1 MTTPGVARRKF
12 LLGGAALGAGALAL
26 TRCTGAGAPA
36 AGGGAAAR
44 AAAGTGAGSLARWT
58 EVRALFPLRPDR
70 VHMAGFLLASH
81 PRPVAEAIERH
92 RRGLDEDPEDYL
104 HGNEARLESGV
115 RRAAARYLGAHPDE
129 VALTDSTT
137 MGLGILFG
145 GLRLRAGQELLTT
158 THDHIVTH
166 EALRY
171 RSERD
176 GAPLRKVAL
185 YDEPARASAD
195 EITGRLARAITP
207 ATRIIAV
214 TWVHS
219 GTGVKLPIR
228 QMAEVVARANAG
240 RAEADRALLVVDG
253 VHGFGNQAVRVV
265 DLGCDAFIAGCH
277 KWIFGPRG
285 TGLIWARP
293 HAWAATGPTI
303 PSFDPSWRTEPLD
316 QLPAASW
323 MTPGGFH
330 SFEHRWALA
339 QAFELHEKIGP
350 ARVAHRIAELNT
362 RCKEGLAA
370 LPRVKVA
377 TPASTA
383 LSAGIIC
390 FEVKGHTPAQVVA
403 ALKRVGVV
411 ATVTPDFYEPAYARL
426 APSLLTLEQDVD
438 RAVAAVAAL

>member
-1 MTTPGVARRKF
+1 MNRPGVARRNF

-36 AGGGAAAR
+36 ASGGAAS
-44 AAAGTGAGSLARWT
+44 AAAGTGAGSLASWT
-58 EVRALFPLRPDR
+58 EVRALFPLRADR

-92 RRGLDEDPEDYL
+92 RRGFDEDPEDYL
-104 HGNEARLESGV
+104 HANEARHEMAV
-115 RRAAARYLGAHPDE
+115 RRAAAAYLGAQPDE

-137 MGLGILFG
+137 MGLGVMFG

-171 RSERD
+171 QSERT

-185 YDEPARASAD
+185 YDDPARASAD
-195 EITGRLARAITP
+195 EATDRLARAITP

-253 VHGFGNQAVRVV
+253 VHGFGNQAERVV

-277 KWIFGPRG
+277 KWMFGPRG

-303 PSFDPSWRTEPLD
+303 PSFDPGWRPEPLE
-316 QLPAASW
+316 QIPAASW

-339 QAFELHEKIGP
+339 PAFELHQAIGP
-350 ARVAHRIAELNT
+350 ARVAQRIAELNT

-370 LPRVKVA
+370 LPKVRIA
-377 TPASTA
+377 TPAAPA

-390 FEVKGHTPAQVVA
+390 FGVEGRTPQQTVA

-426 APSLLTLEQDVD
+426 APSLLTLEDDVD
-438 RAVAAVAAL
+438 RAVAAVGAL